1 MKRIQLISALAV
13 VCVAC
18 GGDDAPDAGATSQP
32 AAAAA
37 AASQPAAAAAG
48 ALPAPPTGPMV
59 IPDWYSVDND
69 ARTVYMTV
77 TAGATPDNNYWN
89 MNGNVN
95 GAIAITV
102 PEGYTITIDLV
113 NQDPNMAHSLGIQ
126 TDFTNPMLPPT
137 PNPVFEGAITPNPQS
152 MIDGTMPGQ
161 TATIQFV
168 ADKAGDYTMICYTPG
183 HTALGMWLYFNVS
196 ADGEAGVQGL

>member
-1 MKRIQLISALAV
+1 MKRIHLISALAV

-37 AASQPAAAAAG
+37 APAAQPAAATG
-48 ALPAPPTGPMV
+48 ALPAPPTGSMT
-59 IPDWYSVDND
+59 IPEWYSVDND
-69 ARTVYMTV
+69 ARTVHMTI

-89 MNGNVN
+89 FNGSIK
-95 GAIAITV
+95 GALAITV

-113 NQDPNMAHSLGIQ
+113 NSDPNMVHSLGIQ
-126 TDFTNPMLPPT
+126 RDFTNPMLPPT
-137 PNPVFEGAITPNPQS
+137 PDPVFEGAVTPNPQS

-161 TATIQFV
+161 TATIEFV
-168 ADKAGDYTMICYTPG
+168 ADAAGDYTMICYTPG

-196 ADGEAGVQGL
+196 GDGDAGVQGL